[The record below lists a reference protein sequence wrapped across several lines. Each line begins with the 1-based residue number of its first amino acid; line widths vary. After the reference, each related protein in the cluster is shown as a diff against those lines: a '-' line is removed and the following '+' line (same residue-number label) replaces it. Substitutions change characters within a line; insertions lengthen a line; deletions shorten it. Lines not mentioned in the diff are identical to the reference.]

1 MKKQNNKIGYNEYY
15 NKKQTALAEKWR
27 SIMNEKD
34 LILAEEFHEMI
45 LNRRKC

>member
-1 MKKQNNKIGYNEYY
+1 MKKRNNKIGYNEYY

-34 LILAEEFHEMI
+34 LALVVEFT
-45 LNRRKC
+45 